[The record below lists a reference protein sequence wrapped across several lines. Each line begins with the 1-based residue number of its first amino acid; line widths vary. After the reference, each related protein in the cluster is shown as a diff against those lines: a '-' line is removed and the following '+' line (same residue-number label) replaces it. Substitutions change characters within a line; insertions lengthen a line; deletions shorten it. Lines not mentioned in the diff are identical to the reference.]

1 MTVTIPTIVTLRPA
15 AGRARRARLVVAA
28 AAILLAGCA
37 APAGPSGA
45 PRAPPDRIAMS
56 HPEPDPACR
65 GTVRE
70 PMVAN
75 GLEQVTV
82 KVTVTPAGKLAL
94 VEFLAPDL
102 NPTAAAEL
110 RAAYAAC
117 AWKPGLTPSGE
128 PVEASKILTFRAR

>member
-1 MTVTIPTIVTLRPA
+1 MSRVASTATPRIRRVHRPWLGAVVT
-15 AGRARRARLVVAA
+15 
-28 AAILLAGCA
+28 AILVGGCA
-37 APAGPSGA
+37 APAGRSGE
-45 PRAPPDRIAMS
+45 PRLPADRIAAS

-70 PMVAN
+70 PLVAN
-75 GLEQVTV
+75 GLERVTV
-82 KVTVTPAGKLAL
+82 KVTVTPAGKLAF

-110 RAAYAAC
+110 RAAYAGC

-128 PVEASKILTFRAR
+128 PVEASTVLEFHTR